1 VSVTDRKPPF
11 RFSHVTRVGFDETDA
26 QGVVYYGRYLPYF
39 DRARVEYL
47 RHLGL
52 LHAGPADREFVM
64 RANRVEY
71 HAPARFDDLLEVYV
85 RVERIGTS
93 SAVFQFAACDERGA
107 DLCTAEQVLV
117 LIDRATRRPVTVGEA
132 HRSAVD
138 LFEGRAQGTAPVPD
152 DSPAGRR
159 SGAVDAVERIVNR
172 EAEADEILRQSVA
185 TIAKR
190 FDTFCGIRFVE
201 DGAMIDGPSAGR
213 FAEPKAIVAITYD
226 GSSVAEIALGT
237 EVAAEDR
244 DALDRIAALLSPYC
258 LVGWDTGG
266 ESWNP

>member
-1 VSVTDRKPPF
+1 VSVTERKPPF

-52 LHAGPADREFVM
+52 LHAGPVDREFVM

-85 RVERIGTS
+85 RCERIGTS

-117 LIDRATRRPVTVGEA
+117 LIDRGTRRPVTVGEA
-132 HRSAVD
+132 YRSAVD
-138 LFEGRAQGTAPVPD
+138 LFEGRGQGTAPVPD

-159 SGAVDAVERIVNR
+159 VGAVDAVERIVNR

-201 DGAMIDGPSAGR
+201 DGGMVDGPSAGR

-226 GSSVAEIALGT
+226 GSSVAEIALGS